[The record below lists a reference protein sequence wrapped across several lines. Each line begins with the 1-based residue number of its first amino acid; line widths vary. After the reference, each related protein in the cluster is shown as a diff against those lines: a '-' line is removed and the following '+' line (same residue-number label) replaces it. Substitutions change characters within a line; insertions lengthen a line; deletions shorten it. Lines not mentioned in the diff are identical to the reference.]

1 MTSNSKCDIFQRPAF
16 LKTISTNHMFTWF
29 SDSVKACTYD
39 AEVPGMGEATAKVAE
54 AVDLAELQLQRERE
68 GAAVL
73 RLKLRDLHDLL
84 RC

>member
-1 MTSNSKCDIFQRPAF
+1 
-16 LKTISTNHMFTWF
+16 
-29 SDSVKACTYD
+29 
-39 AEVPGMGEATAKVAE
+39 MGEATAKVAE